1 MELRFLGNELVRL
14 VGGNLRME
22 AMRGM
27 SLQEE

>member
-14 VGGNLRME
+14 VGGNFWME